1 MISLVDDAEEQLY
14 WKQIYNE
21 NKHKEETVLKSM
33 LEGLTNNDFSNFSQT
48 SLLKFYKL
56 KLNIHTQM

>member
-21 NKHKEETVLKSM
+21 NKHKEETVLKSI
-33 LEGLTNNDFSNFSQT
+33 LEGLTKNDFSNFS
-48 SLLKFYKL
+48 
-56 KLNIHTQM
+56 

>member
-21 NKHKEETVLKSM
+21 NKHKEETVLKSI
-33 LEGLTNNDFSNFSQT
+33 LEGLTKNDFLNFSST
-48 SLLKFYKL
+48 SFILKFIT
-56 KLNIHTQM
+56 N